1 MSIESP
7 VGTLDIKN
15 ATLRVGRL
23 EVSNIQG
30 IDTALNF
37 TRANSVLIYDDQ
49 ASTTTFTGTT
59 SSAGV
64 RDTVNGYLD
73 VADGYVYWGQKLP
86 NSWVMDFEMDI
97 RSGTNAGSLY
107 ANVFSTT
114 NTGGDGYS
122 FTFNDSNDKIT
133 LKYDGTTLTES
144 TVSGLFTA
152 SESWQKVVINYER
165 GLIAISVGGS
175 RKFYYKDIERETP
188 YTTGEYIS
196 FSSASTDGRKIRDL
210 RIVNGEKWV
219 YAGESNVVYTQ
230 GSVGVGVTD
239 PTTALDV
246 SGTVKATALEG
257 DGSAITNIS
266 SANVGDFASNVTR
279 IETLETDLGSN
290 ATRVS
295 TLETDLGSNVTRIGI
310 LETDLG
316 SNVTRIGTLETD
328 LGSNVTRIGTL
339 ETDLG
344 SNVTRIGTLETDLGS
359 NVARIGTLETDL
371 GSNVTRITSIES
383 GDHTFTGIK
392 TFENDVVLESN
403 LRVQGDLLVANTVNM
418 TVSDPILELGSNN
431 LNTGDIGLVMTR
443 HGASNSNV
451 AVFFDE
457 TADTLK
463 LGYTLNGAND
473 TTLELDSNA
482 LTVSVQGA
490 LTAASVSGDGSGL
503 TSLNASNV
511 SSGILTRPIST
522 TTGTFSGNVGIGTAS
537 PAVKLDVS
545 GQGRFASNGGT
556 LQLVGTDHTY
566 LEYYPD
572 GTSAGR
578 KAYLGYGSSSDDNFT
593 IHNDAGSRHIILSG
607 GNVGIGT
614 TNPVSKLEISL
625 DSETGSSNTVGLTIQ
640 NYSSDYTSV
649 ANGFGSR
656 IQFKTNRGS
665 YPTSTLD
672 SADIKGYIYS
682 GAGTTGDY
690 HALDL
695 DVYGDNSSLNR
706 GISILSQST
715 SGGPANTI
723 MYGNVGIG
731 TTSPTSN
738 LHVVGTTRA
747 SQLYHAGVDVPI
759 RWASVNSTAFPQND
773 GQKYWKIARFTGTG
787 GNYGR
792 LQIIGTLG
800 SDILSRTTSVNAFI
814 TTRGGLSVHGI
825 LEGYGVGGNGPKNY
839 TDIVVY
845 EENDGTHTAYLK
857 TNNYYKF
864 DILLLGGTVDG
875 FNLITTFPCPEV
887 SGTNVTPTGTLVT
900 DSLIDECNIVFG
912 SNGNVG
918 IGTTN
923 PSAQLTLGASS
934 GSQIQVTDTTRLFS
948 NTHYLD
954 YGTDASATFEQVLL
968 QFDTGGT
975 GDTDQSEYAGY
986 MDVEMVAQRTQ
997 STYNIDAF
1005 TARLNF
1011 MLGWHEQSDFW
1022 QVKTFIQENTGRQ
1035 DNYRSLVSTPVFKYK
1050 YVDRQLQIYVSFDAR
1065 QCRSYTSFT
1074 ARVTSD
1080 NPADV
1085 STPGADALMA
1095 SGTVGTAEVGI
1106 CYGVGTN
1113 AANVGIGTTNPTSK
1127 LHVFGDVQLNDIF
1140 TINSSVGNIKKKTF
1154 THYNSNGSTRYWK
1167 VASGTYDGI
1176 RRNQIKMVVNIHRV
1190 DYPNSTHRLVMEA
1203 DTDALTFLPCI
1214 DEHSAG
1220 TPSYPRDLRVYKNT
1234 SDNTFD
1240 IYIQVS
1246 SYTYVAVEVLYSGTS
1261 ITLYDTPTWTTTEP
1275 TTSGTYTLE
1284 FTNGNLNAMKIDN
1297 TGNVGIG
1304 TTSPLN
1310 LLHLSSDNT
1319 SLDASGSATFD
1330 EYSLIIHNTRG
1341 SGSNNTEL
1349 GLCFNHY
1356 DTSYPSSSRTP
1367 GAAITHERIDSWS
1380 KGKLHFKTKSGNTEA
1395 ASCDTRMTIDAGGNI
1410 GIGTTSPVGKLHLY
1424 QSGNGTN
1431 MIDKRTNI
1439 STSQNRQTLNYTH
1452 YSSVAQGPTRDPDN
1466 SRGLWIGNMVD
1477 ENDSAPSGANFVA
1490 FTNSFQ
1496 FYVVADQTKYDD
1508 GLSFISNTDTLKY
1521 SDGNFIKAMHI
1532 DSGGNVGVGTDSPG
1546 AKLDVNGNIG
1556 ATHVSLG
1563 TTRYPTLGGNWL
1575 TIFSP
1580 TYDGAIGDNHP
1591 DPDGGILFTNQ
1602 SSGGSFPWGYY
1613 MGVVKDVASTN
1624 GTTQRFD
1631 IGKSNDLNT
1640 SDYTSGA
1647 DTLTPYL
1654 TIDNGNVGIGTT
1666 SPAEGFSKLV
1676 RPGGGA
1682 IINLK
1687 RSDFGTGQGATSI
1700 R

>member
-1 MSIESP
+1 
-7 VGTLDIKN
+7 
-15 ATLRVGRL
+15 
-23 EVSNIQG
+23 
-30 IDTALNF
+30 
-37 TRANSVLIYDDQ
+37 
-49 ASTTTFTGTT
+49 
-59 SSAGV
+59 
-64 RDTVNGYLD
+64 
-73 VADGYVYWGQKLP
+73 
-86 NSWVMDFEMDI
+86 
-97 RSGTNAGSLY
+97 
-107 ANVFSTT
+107 
-114 NTGGDGYS
+114 
-122 FTFNDSNDKIT
+122 
-133 LKYDGTTLTES
+133 
-144 TVSGLFTA
+144 
-152 SESWQKVVINYER
+152 
-165 GLIAISVGGS
+165 
-175 RKFYYKDIERETP
+175 
-188 YTTGEYIS
+188 
-196 FSSASTDGRKIRDL
+196 
-210 RIVNGEKWV
+210 
-219 YAGESNVVYTQ
+219 
-230 GSVGVGVTD
+230 
-239 PTTALDV
+239 
-246 SGTVKATALEG
+246 
-257 DGSAITNIS
+257 
-266 SANVGDFASNVTR
+266 
-279 IETLETDLGSN
+279 
-290 ATRVS
+290 
-295 TLETDLGSNVTRIGI
+295 
-310 LETDLG
+310 
-316 SNVTRIGTLETD
+316 
-328 LGSNVTRIGTL
+328 
-339 ETDLG
+339 
-344 SNVTRIGTLETDLGS
+344 
-359 NVARIGTLETDL
+359 
-371 GSNVTRITSIES
+371 
-383 GDHTFTGIK
+383 
-392 TFENDVVLESN
+392 
-403 LRVQGDLLVANTVNM
+403 M

-1532 DSGGNVGVGTDSPG
+1532 DSGGNVGVGTNAPG
-1546 AKLDVNGNIG
+1546 VKLQV
-1556 ATHVSLG
+1556 
-1563 TTRYPTLGGNWL
+1563 GGNAETTPQYIRIRGERVNAAGDICGIQMYNSL
-1575 TIFSP
+1575 NSGDRGNSRIINSR
-1580 TYDGAIGDNHP
+1580 GANNYGSDLEFWTNP
-1591 DPDGGILFTNQ
+1591 DSNVPATEKMRI
-1602 SSGGSFPWGYY
+1602 
-1613 MGVVKDVASTN
+1613 ASTGYVGI
-1624 GTTQRFD
+1624 GTASPATGLHVRNPGGTDIASSIIIQPASTSYNRGYAKIEAYPDATYGAGTGLRFYTRED
-1631 IGKSNDLNT
+1631 SGSNFAVDALV
-1640 SDYTSGA
+1640 YERM
-1647 DTLTPYL
+1647 
-1654 TIDNGNVGIGTT
+1654 TIKNDGNVGIGTPSPGTKLHVQSVGTGTTVLITGPTQGNSGGPNNDPWTGLEFQRLGTNGETYNGSVNLRAYRWAT
-1666 SPAEGFSKLV
+1666 SGQDPAMALRF
-1676 RPGGGA
+1676 
-1682 IINLK
+1682 NLSSTAPYNTADVMTL
-1687 RSDFGTGQGATSI
+1687 RSDGNVGINKINPQATLHVEGSNFIPTSRSYFQTGQVTKNNGNTGAQTKNYFAVDIYNGYNQFQIELRGYCRNSI
-1700 R
+1700 GNGNTDPFRRFYTIYRNLNGNASWVHSSGEDITASGWSFGVTRSGGSTTTQTIYFTVVMPNKADNATYLTVQATVLAQNGNIAHSARIP